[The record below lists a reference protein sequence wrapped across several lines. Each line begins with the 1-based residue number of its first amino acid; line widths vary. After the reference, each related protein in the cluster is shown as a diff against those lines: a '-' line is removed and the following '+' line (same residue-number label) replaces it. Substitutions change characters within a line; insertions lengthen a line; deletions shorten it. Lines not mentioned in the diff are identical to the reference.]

1 MWNSFALV
9 VALTAGG
16 PADEPHGPPAPAS
29 DRNGFSLPPGAV
41 ARLGDPTRRH
51 RYPSEWASFSDDDRL
66 LARPVDGFVTIF
78 DLETKRDVTPGYLK
92 DHPAAVLRFLPGGRH
107 LLFSP
112 TSKRVEV
119 RDPTTG
125 QVGASFEVPPYSTTP
140 DLALPSADGR
150 RVLVRFRDGSGYS
163 CATVAD
169 LSESPPV
176 VRTLRGTS
184 SSDQWAMSADGKL
197 LTYVGRRE
205 GRFRV
210 QVLDLA
216 SGQETTV
223 SDSAQDESPS
233 FAPNG
238 RQVLYATE
246 IGGRGVLATAT
257 IDGRVRTRLA
267 GPQGDVREPAWGPF
281 VK

>member
-1 MWNSFALV
+1 MWNSVALV

-92 DHPAAVLRFLPGGRH
+92 DHQAAVLRFLPDGRH

-125 QVGASFEVPPYSTTP
+125 QVGASFEVPPYSTTWRCLP
-140 DLALPSADGR
+140 PTAGGCWCGSATAAGTRARPSPTSAKARRWCGPSAALRRATSGR
-150 RVLVRFRDGSGYS
+150 CRP
-163 CATVAD
+163 T
-169 LSESPPV
+169 
-176 VRTLRGTS
+176 
-184 SSDQWAMSADGKL
+184 
-197 LTYVGRRE
+197 
-205 GRFRV
+205 
-210 QVLDLA
+210 A
-216 SGQETTV
+216 SGC
-223 SDSAQDESPS
+223 S
-233 FAPNG
+233 
-238 RQVLYATE
+238 R
-246 IGGRGVLATAT
+246 GGTA
-257 IDGRVRTRLA
+257 G
-267 GPQGDVREPAWGPF
+267 
-281 VK
+281 